1 MLHFFPPHFHSCAC
15 MLLVYLFSTFVS
27 LATVAHSGRK
37 VRITFFFLLKAMF
50 QISYTNTSI
59 RITYTHTAYMKNWK
73 NPLFGQIDRC
83 VSLTRRW
90 QSIACDCLLSLSL
103 RITTSTLFIFETWR
117 TQTGFRCNQTELVC
131 ARAWIV
137 RYIWCGG
144 WVFSFSHTQK
154 DAVSIPN
161 PLFCVFSF
169 SSI

>member
-1 MLHFFPPHFHSCAC
+1 